1 MTQSTVTL
9 LLVEDNEVNRD
20 MLVRRLQRAGYHV
33 LTAGDGETALN
44 IMRQTSPQV
53 VLMDMNLP
61 IKDGWTASREAQLE
75 PRLQAIPI
83 IALTAH
89 AMEADKARALEAG
102 AVITPPNRW
111 ISQSYLLRSRLI
123 MMRTANSITKL
134 RPRLSL
140 RGRLYLFSGAILILF
155 GLNVGTSLWG
165 SFARNESSLAYQE
178 AVTAAQLTAEL
189 EQNLQTKRQQVLV
202 LATLRETSVDPL
214 DGSAIAQAL
223 ADLDIIST
231 RLRQLGA
238 YGGADLEDYYRRLHE
253 SATAL
258 LNEWLH
264 FYETYNQ
271 ADLTADVES
280 ALSYNDTQQRLQELD
295 QRQSSIA
302 VQRADVIDRTI
313 RLTDQ
318 ITIVG
323 FIGSIVITLALVFA
337 MIRSTNASLT
347 RMKQG
352 VERFGSG
359 DLTYRIDAQRDSG
372 EIGDLA
378 RTFNEMSTKLQTAI
392 NDTNTARAD
401 ADSANA
407 AKSMFLAN
415 VSHELRTPLN
425 AIIGYSEML
434 QDELSDGADIDR
446 EQFHHDLTTIIYS
459 GRQLLTLIND
469 ILDLSKI
476 ETGKMQLSLTVFNP
490 GGLLVQIC
498 DALSPLL
505 QQNKNRLT
513 LDIHEDSMRDITC
526 DQAKLQQIVTNLFS
540 NACKFTKAGEITVTA
555 SMTETT
561 LVVEV
566 HDTGIGMTEAQQGR
580 VFEAFTQAEAS
591 TGLTYGG
598 TGLGLAIVREFCQM
612 LGGAIELESE
622 PNEGS
627 CFRVTLPADPE
638 SAHAAA

>member
-1 MTQSTVTL
+1 
-9 LLVEDNEVNRD
+9 
-20 MLVRRLQRAGYHV
+20 
-33 LTAGDGETALN
+33 
-44 IMRQTSPQV
+44 
-53 VLMDMNLP
+53 
-61 IKDGWTASREAQLE
+61 
-75 PRLQAIPI
+75 
-83 IALTAH
+83 
-89 AMEADKARALEAG
+89 
-102 AVITPPNRW
+102 
-111 ISQSYLLRSRLI
+111 
-123 MMRTANSITKL
+123 MRTASPITKL

-140 RGRLYLFSGAILILF
+140 RVRLYLFSGAILILF

-178 AVTAAQLTAEL
+178 AVAAAQLTAEL

-214 DGSAIAQAL
+214 DDSAIAQAL

-238 YGGADLEDYYRRLHE
+238 YGGTDLEDYYRRLHD

-258 LNEWLH
+258 LNEWLR
-264 FYETYNQ
+264 FYEGYNQ
-271 ADLTADVES
+271 ANLSPDIES

-313 RLTDQ
+313 TLTDQ

-378 RTFNEMSTKLQTAI
+378 RTFNEMSTKLQIAI
-392 NDTNTARAD
+392 DDTNTARAD
-401 ADSANA
+401 AYSANA

-434 QDELSDGADIDR
+434 QD
-446 EQFHHDLTTIIYS
+446 
-459 GRQLLTLIND
+459 
-469 ILDLSKI
+469 
-476 ETGKMQLSLTVFNP
+476 
-490 GGLLVQIC
+490 
-498 DALSPLL
+498 
-505 QQNKNRLT
+505 
-513 LDIHEDSMRDITC
+513 
-526 DQAKLQQIVTNLFS
+526 
-540 NACKFTKAGEITVTA
+540 
-555 SMTETT
+555 
-561 LVVEV
+561 
-566 HDTGIGMTEAQQGR
+566 
-580 VFEAFTQAEAS
+580 
-591 TGLTYGG
+591 
-598 TGLGLAIVREFCQM
+598 
-612 LGGAIELESE
+612 
-622 PNEGS
+622 
-627 CFRVTLPADPE
+627 
-638 SAHAAA
+638 

>member
-1 MTQSTVTL
+1 MTKSTVTL

-102 AVITPPNRW
+102 CCDYATKPVDFPE
-111 ISQSYLLRSRLI
+111 LL
-123 MMRTANSITKL
+123 
-134 RPRLSL
+134 LSL